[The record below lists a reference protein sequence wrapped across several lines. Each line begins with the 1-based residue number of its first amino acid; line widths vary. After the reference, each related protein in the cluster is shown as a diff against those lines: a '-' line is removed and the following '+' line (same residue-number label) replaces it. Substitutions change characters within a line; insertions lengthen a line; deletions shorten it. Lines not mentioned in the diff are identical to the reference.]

1 MASGAAPDVLGLLNY
16 LLIVPDGVENLGILL
31 LRRIVILG
39 VFFKV
44 KSSVLPAAIYGK
56 LFH

>member
-56 LFH
+56 